1 MASLSEYAK
10 HLRFTHFSLVTV
22 SLLIVITS
30 FLTPTTVLQKAQL
43 QAETLLD
50 LHEGREELSLYAEAE
65 AEIAAAFPEYSRE
78 TMVVLSLPDGN
89 GNIQERAFTTEFN
102 FSIPLPVKGLPQGS
116 DSQLSWFLTAAG
128 KMDWATENA
137 REGYF
142 KEKISNLD
150 DLARR
155 WESFIGPDQVITAKN
170 VDRNQPSL
178 IYTSDQELEFPAFT
192 VREETISAT
201 LIRDPQEI
209 NRLRASDSFSERAR
223 VSYSTTTALTAR
235 LISQIDD
242 DIEFAR
248 SEDYTYSF
256 GTKEEGEDAAFD
268 LENARKT
275 VASFEVK
282 YPYSIVLSLT
292 DRNGFT
298 ETYLYPV
305 NPVQATFSA
314 RRKFLKKLNWI
325 ADETTVPLTRAT
337 EADARE
343 VFSELYEVVGI
354 LSSLDLTDITQ
365 HINGLVKTEKGSVSL
380 FGVKAPTTL
389 IATWGNLV
397 IAGIVFYLA
406 LHIRA
411 FNRKAMEEE
420 EEIDFPWVGFY
431 SGGQLEAISA
441 YGAVFL
447 PPLLAIILP
456 LFAGNDIEFDNW
468 RAVTI
473 VVAIAALIFL
483 FFEFRRLRHLEIE
496 PPLHNVTTPH

>member
-10 HLRFTHFSLVTV
+10 HLRFTHFSLITIC
-22 SLLIVITS
+22 LLIVITS

-78 TMVVLSLPDGN
+78 TMVVLSLPDGK
-89 GNIQERAFTTEFN
+89 GSVQERAFATEFN
-102 FSIPLPVKGLPQGS
+102 FSIPLPVDDAPTGS
-116 DSQLSWFLTAAG
+116 DAQRSWFQTAAG

-137 REGYF
+137 RDGYF
-142 KEKISNLD
+142 KEKIGNLD

-155 WESFIGPDQVITAKN
+155 WDSFIGPDQVITAKN
-170 VDRNQPSL
+170 IDRDQPALVFS
-178 IYTSDQELEFPAFT
+178 SDQGQDFPT
-192 VREETISAT
+192 VTLREETLSAT

-209 NRLRASDSFSERAR
+209 NRLRATDSFSERAR
-223 VSYSTTTALTAR
+223 VSYSPTTVLTAR

-248 SEDYTYSF
+248 SEDFTYGI
-256 GTKEEGEDAAFD
+256 GTKEEGEEAAD
-268 LENARKT
+268 ELEKARKA
-275 VASFEVK
+275 VVSFEVK

-292 DRNGFT
+292 DRTGFA

-337 EADARE
+337 EAEARQ

-354 LSSLDLTDITQ
+354 LSSLDLTDIVE

-406 LHIRA
+406 LHVRA
-411 FNRKAMEEE
+411 FNRKAMEAG

-431 SGGQLEAISA
+431 SGGRLEAVSA
-441 YGAVFL
+441 YGAVFV
-447 PPLLAIILP
+447 PPVLALILP
-456 LFAGNDIEFDNW
+456 LFAGNGIQFDIW
-468 RAVTI
+468 RGVTI
-473 VVAIAALIFL
+473 LVAAAVLLFL
-483 FFEFRRLRHLEIE
+483 FSEFRKLRHLEIT
-496 PPLHNVTTPH
+496 PPIHNVSTPH

>member
-10 HLRFTHFSLVTV
+10 HLRFTHFSLITV
-22 SLLIVITS
+22 CLLIVITS

-89 GNIQERAFTTEFN
+89 GAVREQAFATEFN
-102 FSIPLPVKGLPQGS
+102 FSIPLPVKGVPQGS
-116 DSQLSWFLTAAG
+116 DAQLSWFQTAAG

-137 REGYF
+137 RAGYF

-155 WESFIGPDQVITAKN
+155 WQSFIGPDQVITAKN

-178 IYTSDQELEFPAFT
+178 IYSSDQEQDFPSLT
-192 VREETISAT
+192 VREETLSAT

-209 NRLRASDSFSERAR
+209 NRLRASDSFSERAQ
-223 VSYSTTTALTAR
+223 VSYSPTVALTAR
-235 LISQIDD
+235 LISRIED
-242 DIEFAR
+242 DIEFAL
-248 SEDYTYSF
+248 SEDFTYGF
-256 GTKEEGEDAAFD
+256 GTKEEGEAAAEKLKDARQA
-268 LENARKT
+268 
-275 VASFEVK
+275 VASFEIK
-282 YPYSIVLSLT
+282 YPFSIVLSLT
-292 DRNGFT
+292 DRNGLT
-298 ETYLYPV
+298 QTYLYPV
-305 NPVQATFSA
+305 NPIQATFSA

-325 ADETTVPLTRAT
+325 ADDTTVPLTRAT

-343 VFSELYEVVGI
+343 VFVELYEVVGI

-406 LHIRA
+406 LHVRA
-411 FNRKAMEEE
+411 FNRKAKAEEE
-420 EEIDFPWVGFY
+420 DIDFPWVGFY
-431 SGGQLEAISA
+431 SGGRLEALSA
-441 YGAVFL
+441 YGALFL
-447 PPLLAIILP
+447 PPVLALVLP
-456 LFAGNDIEFDNW
+456 LFAGNGITFDIW
-468 RAVTI
+468 RLVTI
-473 VVAIAALIFL
+473 SVAVLVLLFL
-483 FFEFRRLRHLEIE
+483 LSEFRALRHLKTA
-496 PPLHNVTTPH
+496 PPRPKVTTPH